1 MCQFKKKKTNKTHVN
16 RKIQKIK
23 RKKEK
28 KTFLQSQVL
37 EAARKFMVSV
47 VGNNE
52 KERRFW
58 VFSNKKKV
66 GLVRTGDD
74 Q

>member
-1 MCQFKKKKTNKTHVN
+1 M
-16 RKIQKIK
+16 
-23 RKKEK
+23 KEK

-37 EAARKFMVSV
+37 EAARKFLASV

-74 Q
+74 